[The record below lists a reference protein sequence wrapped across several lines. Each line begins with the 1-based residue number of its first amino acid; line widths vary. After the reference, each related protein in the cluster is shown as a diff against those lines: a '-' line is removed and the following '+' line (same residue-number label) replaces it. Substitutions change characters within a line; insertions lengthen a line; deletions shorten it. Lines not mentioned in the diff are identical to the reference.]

1 MRFQI
6 DKKFTPIIKLEKT
19 CYASPAQWEGK
30 LESGHLI
37 YIRYRYGNL
46 SISISENVTEN
57 IFEAIEG
64 IELLCENIGDGLDGF
79 IEFKELKPYLE
90 EIFDLSKLNYTG
102 ENEYFDNIFD
112 NI

>member
-30 LESGHLI
+30 LEDGRMI

-46 SISISENVTEN
+46 SISISENATED
-57 IFEAIEG
+57 IFDAVEG
-64 IELLCENIGDGLDGF
+64 IELLCEDIGDDLDGF
-79 IEFKELKPYLE
+79 IEFKELKSYLE
-90 EIFDLSKLNYTG
+90 EIFDLSKYS
-102 ENEYFDNIFD
+102 FSA
-112 NI
+112 